1 MIERLERE
9 EIKKNV
15 IRSSKGEL
23 EQFMQSMVWKDILD
37 ELTVMIERSQKELS
51 DLPTQARLGLLP
63 AGSLEV
69 RLGGVD
75 ASIKAFTWMA
85 DNMLL
90 EMIQDLDEDPNA
102 VAPAD
107 AVPVNE
113 IPQGPKPFTG
123 TLM

>member
-1 MIERLERE
+1 MEEKE

-23 EQFMQSMVWKDILD
+23 EQFMQSMVWQDILD
-37 ELTVMIERSQKELS
+37 ELKVMIERSQKELN
-51 DLPTQARLGLLP
+51 DMPTQARLGLLP

-69 RLGGVD
+69 RLGGAD
-75 ASIKAFTWMA
+75 ASIKAFKWMA

-102 VAPAD
+102 AAPAD

-113 IPQGPKPFTG
+113 TPQGPRPFAG
-123 TLM
+123 ILM